1 MWAAKQATVRFRRA
15 GLPDGDDIVAR
26 VFGSQD
32 FRRRRAGVRQQVAG
46 WTGRAGDPVN
56 DEHLRLCASAEWA
69 GLVRDELLP
78 WVLGRGRTATSWA
91 TTCWSWGRVPGWST
105 DLLVELVPRVTAVEI
120 DEPLAAALRARLAGR
135 PVEVITADATALPLP
150 AGRFSAAACFT
161 MLHHIPSPA
170 LQDRALAEIA
180 RVLRP
185 GGLLVGTDG
194 EDTPARRALHA
205 GDVFT
210 PVDPERMAERLR
222 AAGFP
227 RPARREQRRPLPLP
241 GADKPPR

>member
-1 MWAAKQATVRFRRA
+1 
-15 GLPDGDDIVAR
+15 
-26 VFGSQD
+26 
-32 FRRRRAGVRQQVAG
+32 
-46 WTGRAGDPVN
+46 VN

-69 GLVRDELLP
+69 TLVRDELLP
-78 WVLGRGRTATSWA
+78 WVLGDEGPDGDELGDDVLELGA
-91 TTCWSWGRVPGWST
+91 GPGLVT

-120 DEPLAAALRARLAGR
+120 DEPLAAALRTRLAGR

-210 PVDPERMAERLR
+210 PVDPGRMAERLR

-227 RPARREQRRPLPLP
+227 DPLVESNGDRFRFRARTSRP
-241 GADKPPR
+241 